1 MSIIDYEVP
10 QQWILDL
17 KRGVESELCDMY
29 VEKAHWSYDD
39 ENLYLTF
46 PDIRLDNLDFDKG
59 ITRAQ
64 SKYNGMIR
72 QTPETKIAQLIFPK
86 PKPNPPTTTTEVAQ
100 VTGVGESKIQ
110 SYQTPTQGERNTTT
124 PSEVKQ
130 NMSINVRKHA
140 ESNSNWVSESNS
152 KIGDIFKILAKP
164 YYKESQ
170 FEGKITQQMV
180 CDVCKESNETAMIM
194 KINKNNCRKLINIF
208 GAGPNED
215 GEPWVNRRVR
225 IDDFKPEQK
234 GKSLV
239 LSPL

>member
-1 MSIIDYEVP
+1 MSIIDNEVP
-10 QQWILDL
+10 QQWVLDL

-29 VEKAHWSYDD
+29 VEKAFWSYDS

-64 SKYNGMIR
+64 SKYGGLMR
-72 QTPETKIAQLIFPK
+72 QTPESKIVQIIFPK
-86 PKPNPPTTTTEVAQ
+86 PKPNFTAAQ
-100 VTGVGESKIQ
+100 PWLVNEIKNQ
-110 SYQTPTQGERNTTT
+110 SYQSPQTVESNTTTT
-124 PSEVKQ
+124 PSEVKK
-130 NMSINVRKHA
+130 NMSINVRKYA
-140 ESNSNWVSESNS
+140 ESNSNWVSSKTA
-152 KIGDIFKILAKP
+152 KIGDIFKILTKP

-170 FEGKITQQMV
+170 FDGKTTQQMV
-180 CDVCKESNETAMIM
+180 CDVCKESNDTAMIM

-208 GAGPNED
+208 GAGQNDD

-234 GKSLV
+234 GESLV
-239 LSPL
+239 LSPI